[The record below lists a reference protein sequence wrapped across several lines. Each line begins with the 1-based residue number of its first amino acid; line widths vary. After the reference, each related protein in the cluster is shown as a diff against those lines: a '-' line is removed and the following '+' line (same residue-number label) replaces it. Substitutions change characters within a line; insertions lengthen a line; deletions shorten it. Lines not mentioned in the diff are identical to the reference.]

1 VRIDF
6 LTKRGKRHDPPIA
19 RGRSRVAC
27 NLLRGHDGRSSEQAC
42 QTQQARSIAEQCAR
56 EHGAGYDPVSK
67 QLVMYAT
74 ERDAMVKLD
83 AHSACVSRRTGVPQ
97 RWIPVHE
104 KPLNTP
110 G

>member
-1 VRIDF
+1 MIRPLCAVVTASLAICCAVSTADAQNRPA
-6 LTKRGKRHDPPIA
+6 K
-19 RGRSRVAC
+19 V
-27 NLLRGHDGRSSEQAC
+27 
-42 QTQQARSIAEQCAR
+42 QQARSIAEQCAR

-83 AHSACVSRRTGVPQ
+83 AYRACVSRRTGVPQ
-97 RWIPVHE
+97 RSIPVHE

>member
-6 LTKRGKRHDPPIA
+6 LTKRGSAMIRPLRAAAVASLAICCAASTAEAQNRPAKA
-19 RGRSRVAC
+19 QQVRSA
-27 NLLRGHDGRSSEQAC
+27 
-42 QTQQARSIAEQCAR
+42 AEQCAR

-83 AHSACVSRRTGVPQ
+83 ADRACVSRRTGVPQ
-97 RWIPVHE
+97 RSILVHE
-104 KPLNTP
+104 KPMNTP